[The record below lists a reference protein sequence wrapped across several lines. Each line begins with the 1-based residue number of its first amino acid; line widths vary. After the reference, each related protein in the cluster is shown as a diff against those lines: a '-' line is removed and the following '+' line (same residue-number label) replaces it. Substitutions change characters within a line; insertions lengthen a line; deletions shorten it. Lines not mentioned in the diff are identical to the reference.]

1 MNTGEQV
8 VTSNNGLLTTLAFQI
23 GRHSPP
29 HYALEGAVAYCGST
43 IQWLRDNLQIIPDVA
58 SSEKY
63 ALEAADNGG
72 VYFVSLYFLL
82 YVKLMYNF
90 SASAS
95 SSYHITLS
103 TLYDQVPAFSG
114 LFAPYWD
121 DSARGVIVG
130 LTAYNT
136 RAHICRAA
144 LEACAFQVDEIVTA
158 MITDAG
164 LAAKSLKVDG
174 GLTQN
179 STAMQFQSSIL
190 NVPLS
195 RPMVA
200 ETTVLGAA
208 FAAGLAVGFW
218 RDTDELRRIWKS
230 ANEWNPN
237 MELSERQT
245 LRGEWKEA
253 IKRSIG
259 LRKIR
264 LTTHN
269 DKKPINNETERN
281 PRSKFVVITAL
292 IIMFTISVLK
302 H

>member
-1 MNTGEQV
+1 MNTGEQA

-29 HYALEGAVAYCGST
+29 QYALEGAVAYCGST

-58 SSEKY
+58 SSEKF
-63 ALEAADNGG
+63 ALEATDNGG
-72 VYFVSLYFLL
+72 VYFVSLYFLF
-82 YVKLMYNF
+82 YVYHF
-90 SASAS
+90 SLFIM
-95 SSYHITLS
+95 SYHPIFLY

-218 RDTDELRRIWKS
+218 RDTEELRRIWKS
-230 ANEWNPN
+230 ANEWNPK